1 MPTGDTVSSGIQW
14 PGAAAS
20 LIAVSSVIMTGCAG
34 ATSAPA
40 PAPATLRPP
49 ATLSPS
55 PTQALGPI
63 PPVNNPR
70 DVTTMTRRPCDV
82 LTPQQATGFRLDLPG
97 DQLAGL
103 HGTLRCQWTTTTGTA
118 REIVRMVDVS
128 LSADNSSF
136 EAAYSRDRGLAFF
149 ELTNIADYPAIVT
162 RTNPNLP
169 ICTVRLKV
177 AEKQSISVDYEDK
190 TLNKNPQ
197 QSCEVGKR
205 VAAAVL
211 TNVPPKS

>member
-1 MPTGDTVSSGIQW
+1 VSNSSQR

-20 LIAVSSVIMTGCAG
+20 VIAASSVLVLTGCAG

-40 PAPATLRPP
+40 PATLRPP
-49 ATLSPS
+49 ATLGPS
-55 PTQALGPI
+55 PTQPVGPI

-70 DVTTMTRRPCDV
+70 DITAMTRRPCDV
-82 LTPQQATGFRLDLPG
+82 LTAQQAIGFRLDLPG

-103 HGTLRCQWTTTTGTA
+103 HDTLRCQWTTTTGSA

-128 LSADNSSF
+128 LSADNAAF

-149 ELTNIADYPAIVT
+149 ELTNIAGYPAIVT

-169 ICTVRLKV
+169 ICTVKVKV
-177 AEKQSISVDYEDK
+177 AEQQSISVDYEDK
-190 TLNKNPQ
+190 VLNKNPQ

-211 TNVPPKS
+211 ANVPPKS

>member
-1 MPTGDTVSSGIQW
+1 VSSGSQW

-20 LIAVSSVIMTGCAG
+20 VIAASSVLMLTGCAG
-34 ATSAPA
+34 ATSAPT
-40 PAPATLRPP
+40 PATLRPP
-49 ATLSPS
+49 VTLRPS
-55 PTQALGPI
+55 PTRAVSPI

-70 DVTTMTRRPCDV
+70 DITAMTRRPCDL

-103 HGTLRCQWTTTTGTA
+103 HDTLRCQWTTTTGSA
-118 REIVRMVDVS
+118 REIVRMVQVS
-128 LSADNSSF
+128 LSADNAAF
-136 EAAYSRDRGLAFF
+136 EAAYSQDRGLAFF
-149 ELTNIADYPAIVT
+149 ELTNITGYPAIVT

-169 ICTVRLKV
+169 ICTVKIKV
-177 AEKQSISVDYEDK
+177 AEQQSISADYEDK
-190 TLNKNPQ
+190 ALNKNPQ

-211 TNVPPKS
+211 ANVPPKS